1 MTSFE
6 WGRTHT
12 KISLELNYKLSYW
25 GKDNGLDARFF
36 AGAMLKSDNNISF
49 YSFAP
54 SGRSG
59 SEQYLYQ
66 GLYPDRFSVFPEN
79 FFSRQMDIT
88 EGSLVSPMNNSL
100 GYSKLLLS
108 LSLTSSLPGKAA
120 LIPVKPFL
128 NLLLNDSRLQSSQNS
143 PLFYEAGVKIGIWDV
158 FEIYIPLLVSK
169 NINSVNGSFK
179 NRIRFI
185 FSLDSFSRLK

>member
-1 MTSFE
+1 
-6 WGRTHT
+6 
-12 KISLELNYKLSYW
+12 
-25 GKDNGLDARFF
+25 
-36 AGAMLKSDNNISF
+36 
-49 YSFAP
+49 
-54 SGRSG
+54 
-59 SEQYLYQ
+59 
-66 GLYPDRFSVFPEN
+66 
-79 FFSRQMDIT
+79 MDIT

-100 GYSKLLLS
+100 GYSKWLLS

-128 NLLLNDSRLQSSQNS
+128 NLLLNDSGLRASQNS

-185 FSLDSFSRLK
+185 FSLDSFSPLK